1 MVKIFPNLNAILK
14 EYNATIENKDISN
27 ITMYSSM
34 LNYLTD
40 YDGTNIKII
49 LVQHIEIT
57 YIVIIILFI
66 STYLYN

>member
-1 MVKIFPNLNAILK
+1 MVKISPNLNAILK

-27 ITMYSSM
+27 ITIYSST

-49 LVQHIEIT
+49 LVQNIETT
-57 YIVIIILFI
+57 YIVIIILLI
-66 STYLYN
+66 STYFI